1 MTIEDR
7 INKLEY
13 YQRLRQGMTE
23 YNTQDILKLMNDNF
37 KERDEK
43 IKRLEEIT
51 EVLKEAY
58 HVQRI
63 ELHALLTVI
72 ENQLKEEDECKNFLE
87 NVKQMIDEFL
97 AN

>member
-1 MTIEDR
+1 MSELSHNI
-7 INKLEY
+7 
-13 YQRLRQGMTE
+13 
-23 YNTQDILKLMNDNF
+23 ILKLMNDNF

-43 IKRLEEIT
+43 IKRLEDRT

-63 ELHALLTVI
+63 EISQLHALLTPIEEQLKHVI
-72 ENQLKEEDECKNFLE
+72 ELLEDDEEEDGEEEDKCKNFLE

-97 AN
+97 AT

>member
-1 MTIEDR
+1 
-7 INKLEY
+7 
-13 YQRLRQGMTE
+13 
-23 YNTQDILKLMNDNF
+23 MNDNF

-43 IKRLEEIT
+43 IKRLEERT

-63 ELHALLTVI
+63 EISQLHALLTPI
-72 ENQLKEEDECKNFLE
+72 EGQLKHVAELLEDDEDEDEEEEDECKNFLE